1 MCGEPG
7 PASCFRP
14 YLVPVRD
21 ADIVFGCRATR
32 RVNPRARRVEQMES
46 AMKRRSWK
54 FLVLAASGCVLFQAA
69 GCAQAI
75 IQSLATNI
83 LPLII
88 SQLVLGSLQ
97 GSTT

>member
-1 MCGEPG
+1 
-7 PASCFRP
+7 
-14 YLVPVRD
+14 
-21 ADIVFGCRATR
+21 
-32 RVNPRARRVEQMES
+32 
-46 AMKRRSWK
+46 MKRRSWK

-75 IQSLATNI
+75 IQSVATNV